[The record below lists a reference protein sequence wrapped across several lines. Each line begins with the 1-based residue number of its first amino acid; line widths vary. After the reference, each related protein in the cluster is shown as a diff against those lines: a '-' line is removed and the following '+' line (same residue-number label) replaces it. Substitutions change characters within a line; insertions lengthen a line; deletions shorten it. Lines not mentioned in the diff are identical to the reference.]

1 MTASTVDMRDKIRG
15 VGSLS
20 SLNAKLLLAFLA
32 LSLVPLVLV
41 GWLSVSRSSSALE
54 SAAGQRV
61 EVAAVEAGDKIDRNL
76 FERYGDVQAFAANP
90 LAQGTPEE
98 ATGIVDFLT
107 ATYGIYDLMLVVD
120 LDGRVVATNTIDGFG
135 DPLDTSSLIGRNV
148 ANEDWFQVV
157 ASANVPD
164 GGTYYTD
171 AERNTLVGEI
181 YGDDRLTLPFT
192 APIYDAQGNIVGV
205 WHNDASFERVVTDIM
220 VTLRTDL
227 ASIGIDTATTQVVR
241 TDGVVLDDSTGGA
254 ILVDN
259 PAEAGS
265 EAAGEASQADGE
277 HGYFREDSLT
287 TGIDSFYGY
296 ASTDGA
302 LGFDGYD
309 WGIVVGQEA
318 SEALATS
325 SALRTTIVVFV
336 LVAAAIVAGLALWLA
351 RGVSQPLSRLTKRAQ
366 QIASGDLYVEPLDI
380 DRNDEVGELASA
392 FNNMSTMLA
401 TVGAQTQSIGDGHLT
416 APVLDEPLPGALG
429 SAMQTMIESLRATV
443 NQLKAS
449 AGQLTD
455 AADSLSASADS
466 MGEQAQQTS
475 DRANAASDTGEEV
488 ATSVSSVASAIDQMN
503 SSIHEVADSASKASS
518 IASEAVGVAA
528 LTTESITRLSQS
540 SEEIG
545 DVLQLINTIAEQTN
559 LLALNATIEAAR
571 AGSAGKGFA
580 VVANEVKELANQT
593 ADATNEI
600 ALRVQSIQDATAGA
614 IEANTRIG
622 ETIDSINEISATI
635 ASAVDEQSVTTANI
649 GENVDHA
656 ATGTSTIASS
666 VEELAGVTAN
676 TLRTAHETRESAS
689 HMADMAT
696 ELNQLVDHYD

>member
-1 MTASTVDMRDKIRG
+1 MTMDELRDGLRSG
-15 VGSLS
+15 PGLG

-32 LSLVPLVLV
+32 LSLVPLLIV
-41 GWLSVSRSSSALE
+41 GWLSVSRANSALE

-120 LDGRVVATNTIDGFG
+120 LDGNVLATNTIDGFG
-135 DPLDTSSLIGRNV
+135 DPLDTGALIGRNV
-148 ANEDWFQVV
+148 AGEEWFQVV
-157 ASANVPD
+157 ADGQVPD

-171 AERNTLVGEI
+171 AERNGLVGEI

-192 APIYDAQGNIVGV
+192 APIYDSQGTVVGV

-220 VTLRTDL
+220 VSLRNDL
-227 ASIGIDTATTQVVR
+227 ATTGIETATTQVLR
-241 TDGVVLDDSTGGA
+241 ADGVVLDNSQGAA

-259 PAEAGS
+259 PAADGG
-265 EAAGEASQADGE
+265 EAAGLATQSNGE
-277 HGYFREDSLT
+277 HGFARENNAT
-287 TGIDSFYGY
+287 TGVDSFYGY

-309 WGIVVGQEA
+309 WGIIVGQEA
-318 SEALATS
+318 SEALATAS
-325 SALRTTIVVFV
+325 SLRNTIIVFV

-351 RGVSQPLSRLTKRAQ
+351 RGVSQPLATITRRAH
-366 QIASGDLYVEPLDI
+366 QIASGDLSETELQI
-380 DRNDEVGELASA
+380 HRNDEVGQLAEA
-392 FNNMSTMLA
+392 FNDMSSMLS
-401 TVGAQTQSIGDGHLT
+401 TVGAQTQSIADGHLT
-416 APVLDEPLPGALG
+416 APILDEPLPGALG
-429 SAMQTMIESLRATV
+429 GAMGAMIESLRATV
-443 NQLKAS
+443 DQLKAS

-455 AADSLSASADS
+455 AADSLSVSADS
-466 MGEQAQQTS
+466 MGDQAQRTS

-488 ATSVSSVASAIDQMN
+488 ASSVSSVATAIEEMN
-503 SSIHEVADSASKASS
+503 NSIHEVAESASQASS

-528 LTTESITRLSQS
+528 MTTESITRLSQS

-622 ETIDSINEISATI
+622 ETIDHINQISGTI
-635 ASAVDEQSVTTANI
+635 AAAVDQQSVTTADI
-649 GENVDHA
+649 GENVDQA
-656 ATGTSTIASS
+656 ATGTSAIATS
-666 VEELAGVTAN
+666 VEELAGVTN
-676 TLRTAHETRESAS
+676 DTLRTAHETRESAT